1 MALIAVCVVVE
12 SWGPPFYRAVRVGR
26 GGRELYVLKFRKMR
40 RGASG
45 PPLTLV
51 EDERFTRIGRW
62 LASTKLDELPQLFN
76 VVLAQM
82 SLVGPRPEDRR
93 FVERHREAFEPIL
106 AVRPGITGLSQL
118 AFAAESRI
126 LDPHDRIRDY
136 EERILPQKVA
146 LDTLYVARWHLL
158 LDLRILCWTF
168 VRTVLSIPVSV
179 DRSTGRI
186 KVRSP
191 EGGRR
196 NTGIR
201 LRDSDVLSDHRSQ
214 LNIVD
219 LQPKGD
225 CPLPTAPS
233 ASTEVPT

>member
-1 MALIAVCVVVE
+1 MALIAVCVMVD

-26 GGRELYVLKFRKMR
+26 GGRGLYVLKFRKMR

-45 PPLTLV
+45 PPLTLD
-51 EDERFTRIGRW
+51 EDKRLTRVGRW

-82 SLVGPRPEDRR
+82 SLVGPRPEDPR
-93 FVERHREAFEPIL
+93 FVERHREAFEPML
-106 AVRPGITGLSQL
+106 AVRPGLTGLSQL
-118 AFAAESRI
+118 AFAAESQI
-126 LDPHDRIRDY
+126 LDPHDPIRDY
-136 EERILPQKVA
+136 EERILPQKID
-146 LDTLYVARWHLL
+146 LDTLYVSRWHLL
-158 LDLRILCWTF
+158 LDLRILWWTF

-201 LRDSDVLSDHRSQ
+201 LRDRDVLSDHRSP

-219 LQPKGD
+219 LQPNG
-225 CPLPTAPS
+225 PRPTAS
-233 ASTEVPT
+233 SVSTEVPT